1 MLCYLPLTSEY
12 INLYSTVVVVEYVDQ
27 TQDN

>member
-1 MLCYLPLTSEY
+1 MLCYLPLISEY
-12 INLYSTVVVVEYVDQ
+12 INLYSTVVVMEYVDQ